1 MENKIFDTT
10 HKFVR
15 VIEALQGGLI
25 EFEFAI
31 GEPELFV
38 ELIMPAHAF
47 AEFCEANRVTVLD
60 QVHALKSAAAKDED
74 DALAWSLRCARNKVS
89 GINNKS
95 GTNFA
100 SHIKEESTKCI

>member
-15 VIEALQGGLI
+15 VIEAREGGLI

-47 AEFCEANRVTVLD
+47 VEFCEANQVTVLE
-60 QVHALKSAAAKDED
+60 QVR
-74 DALAWSLRCARNKVS
+74 ALALVGENFCACHEISRFV
-89 GINNKS
+89 
-95 GTNFA
+95 
-100 SHIKEESTKCI
+100 

>member
-10 HKFVR
+10 RKFVR
-15 VIEALQGGLI
+15 VIETRQDGLI

-47 AEFCEANRVTVLD
+47 AEFCEANQVTVLD
-60 QVHALKSAAAKDED
+60 QVRALKSAGTEDED

-89 GINNKS
+89 GDK
-95 GTNFA
+95 
-100 SHIKEESTKCI
+100 

>member
-15 VIEALQGGLI
+15 VIEARQGGLI

-47 AEFCEANRVTVLD
+47 AEFCAANQVTVLD
-60 QVHALKSAAAKDED
+60 QVRALKSAGTQEDE
-74 DALAWSLRCARNKVS
+74 ALAWSLHSARNKVS
-89 GINNKS
+89 GDK
-95 GTNFA
+95 
-100 SHIKEESTKCI
+100 

>member
-15 VIEALQGGLI
+15 VIEARQGDLI

-47 AEFCEANRVTVLD
+47 VEFCEANRVTVLD
-60 QVHALKSAAAKDED
+60 QVAALKSAGTEDKDE
-74 DALAWSLRCARNKVS
+74 ALAWSLRCARNKVS
-89 GINNKS
+89 GDK
-95 GTNFA
+95 
-100 SHIKEESTKCI
+100 

>member
-15 VIEALQGGLI
+15 VIEAREGGLI

-47 AEFCEANRVTVLD
+47 VEFCEANQVTVLE
-60 QVHALKSAAAKDED
+60 QVRALKSAGTEEED
-74 DALAWSLRCARNKVS
+74 DSLAWSLHSARNKVS
-89 GINNKS
+89 GNK
-95 GTNFA
+95 
-100 SHIKEESTKCI
+100 

>member
-10 HKFVR
+10 RKFVR
-15 VIEALQGGLI
+15 VIEARQDSLI

-47 AEFCEANRVTVLD
+47 AEFCEANQVTLLD
-60 QVHALKSAAAKDED
+60 QVRALKSAGTEDED
-74 DALAWSLRCARNKVS
+74 DALVWSLRCARNKVS
-89 GINNKS
+89 GDK
-95 GTNFA
+95 
-100 SHIKEESTKCI
+100 

>member
-15 VIEALQGGLI
+15 VIEAREGGLI

-47 AEFCEANRVTVLD
+47 VEFCEANHVTVLEK
-60 QVHALKSAAAKDED
+60 VRALKSAGTEEED
-74 DALAWSLRCARNKVS
+74 DALAWSLHSARNKVS
-89 GINNKS
+89 GNK
-95 GTNFA
+95 
-100 SHIKEESTKCI
+100 

>member
-38 ELIMPAHAF
+38 ELIMPASAF
-47 AEFCEANRVTVLD
+47 VEFCEANQVTVLE
-60 QVHALKSAAAKDED
+60 QVPALQSAGTQED

-89 GINNKS
+89 GDK
-95 GTNFA
+95 
-100 SHIKEESTKCI
+100 